1 MSAKL
6 TVIFFILICFEIGA
20 VLVCIPWF
28 QYWTDNQF
36 LMIAAEKLHSP
47 GIIRFMMNGYVR
59 GAVTGLGLFN
69 IILGI
74 WEWANFKQTVRAFQT
89 ESGTD
94 DNGSR
99 SSGPPALS
107 NN

>member
-28 QYWTDNQF
+28 QYWTNNQF
-36 LMIAAEKLHSP
+36 LMVAAEKLHSP

-69 IILGI
+69 IVLGV
-74 WEWANFKQTVRAFQT
+74 WEWVNFKQTVISFQT
-89 ESGTD
+89 EAGSND
-94 DNGSR
+94 IGSR
-99 SSGPPALS
+99 PSGPSVVS

>member
-6 TVIFFILICFEIGA
+6 TVVFFILICFEIGV

-36 LMIAAEKLHSP
+36 LMLAAEKFHSS

-59 GAVTGLGLFN
+59 GAVTGLGFFN
-69 IILGI
+69 IFLGI
-74 WEWANFKQTVRAFQT
+74 WEWANFKQTVRSFQT
-89 ESGTD
+89 DSIADESRIE
-94 DNGSR
+94 SA
-99 SSGPPALS
+99 GPRAIPH
-107 NN
+107 N